1 MVRVRGRGRRD
12 MVRARGR
19 VRPDTVVARARVRRG
34 AEMAAGTEGVTV
46 VAMAGGTEVDMAVA
60 VLRVGVRGARTD
72 SGCMPTEGK
81 NSGT

>member
-1 MVRVRGRGRRD
+1 

-34 AEMAAGTEGVTV
+34 AEMGAGTVVGME
-46 VAMAGGTEVDMAVA
+46 VAMAGVTGVDMAVA

-72 SGCMPTEGK
+72 SGRMPTEGM
-81 NSGT
+81 NSGK